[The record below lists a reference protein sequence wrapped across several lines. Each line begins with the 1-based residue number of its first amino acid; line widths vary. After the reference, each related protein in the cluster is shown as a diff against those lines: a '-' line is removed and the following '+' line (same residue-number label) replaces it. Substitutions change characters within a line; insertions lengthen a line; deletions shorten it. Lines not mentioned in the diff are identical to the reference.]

1 MPSHLPAAAAYPH
14 PSVSAPA
21 PGLPP
26 RDPTLDLARVSITL
40 LVIAHHAVLAY
51 HPYAPPA
58 GTFTRDSLI
67 WGAFPVL
74 DSARATGLDGFTLW
88 NDTYFMAMMF
98 LLSGLFVPSSL
109 ERKGAG
115 AYVRDRLLR
124 LGVPFVVASAILAP
138 LAYLPAYWL
147 RAEATG
153 NPGFWNAWLALGVW
167 PSGPAWF
174 LWVLLGFGGIAAAL
188 HAVAP
193 RVLAPLHR
201 LGNACREHPVRA
213 CLLLGLGAVLVY
225 LPIAQGVSPF
235 TWFTWGPFTVQTS
248 RIALYALYFAF
259 GYALG
264 TGGGLGALTAW
275 LAPTAPL
282 ARRWWVWQTAAGVV
296 FVGFVAAFITWLIS
310 AGKGTPAPIA
320 GIASTVLF
328 ALTGAVTT
336 FALLAGFARWSPRCL
351 TPIAWLAPQAFG
363 MYLLHY
369 PIVTWLQYLLLPFPL
384 PGLAKAAVVTTTAV
398 LASWT
403 TTAALRRLPGFARV
417 L

>member
-188 HAVAP
+188 HAVARP
-193 RVLAPLHR
+193 ED
-201 LGNACREHPVRA
+201 GID
-213 CLLLGLGAVLVY
+213 LGLWTAIAPARLVMPLDVHVL
-225 LPIAQGVSPF
+225 
-235 TWFTWGPFTVQTS
+235 
-248 RIALYALYFAF
+248 R
-259 GYALG
+259 
-264 TGGGLGALTAW
+264 
-275 LAPTAPL
+275 
-282 ARRWWVWQTAAGVV
+282 
-296 FVGFVAAFITWLIS
+296 
-310 AGKGTPAPIA
+310 
-320 GIASTVLF
+320 
-328 ALTGAVTT
+328 
-336 FALLAGFARWSPRCL
+336 
-351 TPIAWLAPQAFG
+351 
-363 MYLLHY
+363 
-369 PIVTWLQYLLLPFPL
+369 
-384 PGLAKAAVVTTTAV
+384 
-398 LASWT
+398 
-403 TTAALRRLPGFARV
+403 
-417 L
+417 

>member
-1 MPSHLPAAAAYPH
+1 MSSHLPAVAAH
-14 PSVSAPA
+14 PRPIDPLPA
-21 PGLPP
+21 PGLPA
-26 RDPTLDLARVSITL
+26 RDATLDLARVSITL

-58 GTFTRDSLI
+58 GTFTRESLI

-88 NDTYFMAMMF
+88 NDTFFMAMMF
-98 LLSGLFVPSSL
+98 LLSGLFVPASL
-109 ERKGAG
+109 ARKEAG
-115 AYVRDRLLR
+115 TYFRDRLLR
-124 LGVPFVVASAILAP
+124 LGLPFVVASAILAP

-153 NPGFWNAWLALGVW
+153 NPGFWKAWLALGVW

-174 LWVLLGFGGIAAAL
+174 LWVLFGFGGIAAAL
-188 HAVAP
+188 HALAP

-213 CLLLGLGAVLVY
+213 CLLLGIGAVLTYFPVT
-225 LPIAQGVSPF
+225 QWVSAF

-248 RIALYALYFAF
+248 RIALYALYFTF
-259 GYALG
+259 GFALG
-264 TGGGLGALTAW
+264 AGGGLGVPTAW

-282 ARRWWVWQTAAGVV
+282 ARRWWVWQTAAGIV

-310 AGKGTPAPIA
+310 AGKGIPAPVA
-320 GIASTVLF
+320 GAASTLLF
-328 ALTGAVTT
+328 ALTGAATT
-336 FALLAGFARWSPRCL
+336 FALLAGCARWSPRSR

-369 PIVTWLQYLLLPFPL
+369 PLVTWLQYLLLPLAL